1 MSEVDPETD
10 SLFVVQ
16 NPEEVLGQLP
26 KLTVEEAQSIKNVVI
41 VATPSVAHVLERK
54 TFLQS
59 IIASIYSASD
69 IASSQALDSPD
80 SYIEIKSLAAIV
92 DALPYRETSSAR
104 LRDSEGLSI
113 LFSSD
118 SVYIEP
124 ALPGLAGDDTTNYTV
139 TFTSEN
145 DPEPRFSILGQ
156 RPLASR
162 YVTLPVANTFFVNG
176 HRATLVED
184 TWKVSIGSNTFGTNE
199 ERGRLVPTISHER
212 RQDLQTATIHAGFQS
227 NALGRSELPLTPLTT
242 PRPITKAMGNVVT
255 EIQLPER
262 KAPAS
267 TELESSVSR
276 YIADHPG
283 ATSAGPLLIYA
294 SVRPRP
300 VAMSPHQVPSPPL
313 LDRLH
318 SRDLIDT
325 FEGCTRLFRV
335 TGGGGGWGK
344 KQGLLSLD
352 PAVGF
357 DGDDQGTTSSFPTF
371 EDADDDDI
379 SQVLSEPKG
388 MMPLGSTIQF
398 WVWDKWSSDDHGFP
412 GIDMEIQGRGPRQG
426 SSGTDKMHLV
436 LGTGPRAE
444 EREGIEGQERAVLER
459 SEIRQHCLHGYFGM
473 LSYGGAA
480 VGSVDMLEQ
489 STEGR
494 PMLYKGARSR
504 VDVPNTTFVL
514 DVGSSTRNA
523 S

>member
-1 MSEVDPETD
+1 MKNAE
-10 SLFVVQ
+10 Q
-16 NPEEVLGQLP
+16 VLGQLP
-26 KLTVEEAQSIKNVVI
+26 RFTFEEAKSIKNVVI

-54 TFLQS
+54 DFLQS
-59 IIASIYSASD
+59 IIASIYVASE
-69 IASSQALDSPD
+69 IGSSQVPDSPYSD
-80 SYIEIKSLAAIV
+80 IEIKSVAAIV
-92 DALPYRETSSAR
+92 DALPYRDTAAAPQ
-104 LRDSEGLSI
+104 RDSEGLSI
-113 LFSSD
+113 LFSSG
-118 SVYIEP
+118 SVYVEP
-124 ALPGLAGDDTTNYTV
+124 AMPGSAGDDTANYAL
-139 TFTSEN
+139 TFTSEK
-145 DPEPRFSILGQ
+145 DPKPRFSILGQ

-162 YVTLPVANTFFVNG
+162 YVTLPIANTFFVNG

-184 TWKVSIGSNTFGTNE
+184 TWKVSISSKLSRTHE
-199 ERGRLVPTISHER
+199 ERGRLAPTISHER

-255 EIQLPER
+255 EVQLPER

-276 YIADHPG
+276 YISENPG
-283 ATSAGPLLIYA
+283 VTSAGPLMIYA

-300 VAMSPHQVPSPPL
+300 VAVSPHQIPSPPL
-313 LDRLH
+313 LDHLY

-357 DGDDQGTTSSFPTF
+357 DRDDHGTTSSFPDV
-371 EDADDDDI
+371 EDDDDDI
-379 SQVLSEPKG
+379 GQVLSEPKG
-388 MMPLGSTIQF
+388 MMPVGSTIQF
-398 WVWDKWSSDDHGFP
+398 WVWDKRSSDNDGFP
-412 GIDMEIQGRGPRQG
+412 GIDIMNIQGHGPRQG
-426 SSGTDKMHLV
+426 SSVMDKMHLV
-436 LGTGPRAE
+436 LGTGARAE
-444 EREGIEGQERAVLER
+444 EREGIEGQERAVLDK
-459 SEIRQHCLHGYFGM
+459 SEIRQQCLHGYFGM

-480 VGSVDMLEQ
+480 VGSVDVLEQ
-489 STEGR
+489 SAEGR
-494 PMLYKGARSR
+494 PMLYTGARSR

-514 DVGSSTRNA
+514 DVGPSTRSA